1 MSEMRRYGIW
11 LLLLGAI
18 LLLAGCSVA
27 KKQSDQHQDLE
38 CTVLKEDE
46 IPQPLAEVI
55 EGNKTKEMKLS
66 YEKDG
71 LLYIAR
77 GFGEQKT
84 GGYSITTKYCYLDE
98 DGIHIRFELLGPS
111 TGETLP
117 EEATW
122 PYIVV
127 RLEKTGESI
136 LFE

>member
-1 MSEMRRYGIW
+1 M
-11 LLLLGAI
+11 
-18 LLLAGCSVA
+18 
-27 KKQSDQHQDLE
+27 
-38 CTVLKEDE
+38 LKEDE

-55 EGNKTKEMKLS
+55 EENKTKEMKLS

-84 GGYSITTKYCYLDE
+84 GGYSITTKYCDLDE

-111 TGETLP
+111 AGETLP

>member
-1 MSEMRRYGIW
+1 MRRYGLGLLVLIF
-11 LLLLGAI
+11 LLLLT
-18 LLLAGCSVA
+18 GCSMTEQ
-27 KKQSDQHQDLE
+27 KQEKHKDLE
-38 CTVLKEDE
+38 CSVMKEDE
-46 IPQPLAEVI
+46 IPQPLMEVI
-55 EGNKTKEMKLS
+55 EENKTKEMKLS

-71 LLYIAR
+71 MLYIAR

-84 GGYSITTKYCYLDE
+84 GGYSIITKYCYLDE

-111 TGETLP
+111 AGETLP

>member
-18 LLLAGCSVA
+18 LLLAGCSAA

-55 EGNKTKEMKLS
+55 EENKTKEMKLS

-71 LLYIAR
+71 MLYIAR

-111 TGETLP
+111 AGETLP

-127 RLEKTGESI
+127 RLEKSGESI

>member
-55 EGNKTKEMKLS
+55 EENKTKEMKLS

-71 LLYIAR
+71 MLYIAR

-98 DGIHIRFELLGPS
+98 DGIHIRFELLGPPA
-111 TGETLP
+111 GETLP

-127 RLEKTGESI
+127 KLERIGESI

>member
-1 MSEMRRYGIW
+1 MIFLRKYGRWI
-11 LLLLGAI
+11 LLTAVL
-18 LLLAGCSVA
+18 LLLAGCGQ
-27 KKQSDQHQDLE
+27 KQSEGKIRDLE
-38 CTVLKEDE
+38 CSVLDEDE

-55 EGNKTKEMKLS
+55 EENKTKEMKLS

-71 LLYIAR
+71 MLYIAR

-111 TGETLP
+111 AGEALP